1 MSTFN
6 VSNARELDSALD
18 DARSGDKIL
27 LAQGNYGELDIN
39 GRSFPTFAGNGAVTI
54 ASASDSR
61 PAVFNEM
68 DLRNVSNVTL
78 EGLEFDDG
86 GGSGKAFVVYNSD
99 GVTIRDSSFEGV
111 VRNGYAASWGLQ
123 ILKAEDITVEGSEFR
138 NFTKSASFID
148 IEDLVVRNNDFWGA
162 SIDSMVFGD
171 VHDVRIE
178 GNEVHDQKVNAKHT
192 DMIQFWAVQK
202 GQVSSDVTI
211 KNNVLYSGGDGETHG
226 IYIGNELVAR
236 GGGRSDFYKDFVI
249 ENNTVVSGQYHGLSV
264 GATDGLSIRSN
275 TVLQTPG
282 GSDNGVTIPRIVV
295 DDRAVDVKISGN
307 TAHMISDDG
316 GKSWSVGGNKIVARG
331 EKASQTP
338 SRDSGTSGDDSGGG
352 AKAPQA
358 PQAGLDGDGR
368 AETFRFDGDNVKGLD
383 RDKVAG
389 LDFGE
394 GDKLVLIDYDRNTFD
409 DEWKDSNYVANSLDG
424 RFVRIDSLADIHEI
438 AAESRDIDVDVRGD
452 TLVLTIDQNSGTH
465 QISLEG
471 LGGSYD
477 ALF

>member
-54 ASASDSR
+54 ASASDGR

-78 EGLEFDDG
+78 DGLKFDDD

-111 VRNGYAASWGLQ
+111 VRGGYGASFGLQ
-123 ILKAEDITVEGSEFR
+123 IIEAEDITVEGTEFR
-138 NFTKSASFID
+138 EFTKSASFIN
-148 IEDLVVRNNDFWGA
+148 IEDLVVRNNDFRGA

-171 VHDVRIE
+171 VHNARIE

-202 GQVSSDVTI
+202 GEVSSDVTI
-211 KNNVLYSGGDGETHG
+211 KNNVLHSGGDSETHG
-226 IYIGNELVAR
+226 IFIWNEVGSDPYENFLIEGNT
-236 GGGRSDFYKDFVI
+236 I
-249 ENNTVVSGQYHGLSV
+249 VSGQYHGLTVS
-264 GATDGLSIRSN
+264 GADGLTIRN
-275 TVLQTPG
+275 NVVLQDEDAKK
-282 GSDNGVTIPRIVV
+282 SDVAIPRIFV
-295 DDRAVDVKISGN
+295 DDSRDVKISGN

-316 GKSWSVGGNKIVARG
+316 GQSWSVGGNKIVTLG
-331 EKASQTP
+331 TKASNAP
-338 SRDSGTSGDDSGGG
+338 SRDSSDDQNSGGTR
-352 AKAPQA
+352 A
-358 PQAGLDGDGR
+358 PQAGSDGNGR
-368 AETFRFDGDNVKGLD
+368 AESFRFDGDKVNGLD

-394 GDKLVLIDYDRNTFD
+394 GDKLVLIDYDRDTFD
-409 DEWKDSNYVANSLDG
+409 DEWKDSNFVANNQAG
-424 RFVRIDSLADIHEI
+424 TFVRIDSLADIHEL
-438 AAESRDIDVDVRGD
+438 AAESRDIDVDARGD

-465 QISLEG
+465 QIGLEG